1 MDGKPE
7 EKPARRSAESEDR
20 PATPQVADPVD
31 LDDDDDDDF
40 DDDLAPRRRGRGR
53 RAALRR
59 AGGGPAAA
67 AGAPAQVVQVQP
79 IARPARLRRRHW
91 GLILSFVLLVAAPLA
106 ATVWYLAEV
115 AQDQYQSVTGFIV
128 RSQESGGASELV
140 GGLLQFTGGS
150 TASDSDIL
158 YEFIQSHEMVQAVDA
173 EIDLRTHYSQVWP
186 TDWVF
191 GLWPDASQED
201 LDWYWNRIVGIS
213 YNAGTGLT
221 EVSVV
226 AFDPATAQ
234 AITSAI
240 VRQSQ
245 DRINALNEQARE
257 DAMRY
262 ARDDL
267 DEALTRLKS
276 AREALTRFRTRTRIV
291 DPATDIQGR
300 MGVLNNLQQQL
311 AAALVE
317 YDLLRGTAPAT
328 DPRVVKAQQLIDVI
342 RERIRLERA
351 GFTSDSTDTGGIGED
366 YPSLIAEFESL
377 NVDLEYAEQ
386 TYRAALTALEVAR
399 GDAQRQGRYLATYI
413 KPTLAQSSEYPQRW
427 ILGGLTGLFLLL
439 GWSILALIYYSI
451 RDRS

>member
-1 MDGKPE
+1 M
-7 EKPARRSAESEDR
+7 
-20 PATPQVADPVD
+20 
-31 LDDDDDDDF
+31 
-40 DDDLAPRRRGRGR
+40 
-53 RAALRR
+53 
-59 AGGGPAAA
+59 
-67 AGAPAQVVQVQP
+67 QP

-106 ATVWYLAEV
+106 ATVWYLSEV

-173 EIDLRTHYSQVWP
+173 EIDLRAHYSQVWP

-201 LDWYWNRIVGIS
+201 LDWYWNRIIGIS
-213 YNAGTGLT
+213 HNAGTGLT
-221 EVSVV
+221 EVSVA

-311 AAALVE
+311 ATALVD

-399 GDAQRQGRYLATYI
+399 DDAQRQSRYLATYI

>member
-7 EKPARRSAESEDR
+7 EKPARRSAEAEDR

-31 LDDDDDDDF
+31 LDDDDDF

-106 ATVWYLAEV
+106 ATVWYLSEV

-173 EIDLRTHYSQVWP
+173 EIDLRAHYSQVWP

-201 LDWYWNRIVGIS
+201 LDWYWNRIIGIS

-221 EVSVV
+221 EVSVA

-311 AAALVE
+311 ATALVD

-399 GDAQRQGRYLATYI
+399 DDAQRQSRYLATYI